1 MSCTPRFLLAALA
14 LAIVIPLAG
23 CVPTPGQAG
32 AAGSQG
38 PAGETGPKGEK
49 GDTGASGATG
59 ATGARGAT
67 GATGAAGPSGAAGG
81 ATGPAGPQGVQGIP
95 GPIGAPGS
103 GESAL
108 FYRSTS
114 VSVLPG
120 DEFPFNMAGPS
131 NAPGI
136 TNAGG
141 VITLAK
147 AGIYRVSIEVVTG
160 GYGFLVLALDGA
172 RVDYTRFGGGSF
184 MSITTLVDTPIDG
197 TVLTLEPEPG
207 GPFFYDDGLGTS
219 ATILVDLV
227 AEH

>member
-1 MSCTPRFLLAALA
+1 M
-14 LAIVIPLAG
+14 
-23 CVPTPGQAG
+23 
-32 AAGSQG
+32 
-38 PAGETGPKGEK
+38 
-49 GDTGASGATG
+49 
-59 ATGARGAT
+59 TGARGAT
-67 GATGAAGPSGAAGG
+67 GATGPSGAAGG
-81 ATGPAGPQGVQGIP
+81 ATGPAGPQGAQGIP
-95 GPIGAPGS
+95 GAIGPIGAPGS

-147 AGIYRVSIEVVTG
+147 AGIYRVSVEVVNG
-160 GYGFLVLALDGA
+160 GYGFLALALDGVK
-172 RVDYTRFGGGSF
+172 VDYTRFGTSVF
-184 MSITTLVDTPIDG
+184 MSITTLVEAPTDG

-227 AEH
+227 KEN